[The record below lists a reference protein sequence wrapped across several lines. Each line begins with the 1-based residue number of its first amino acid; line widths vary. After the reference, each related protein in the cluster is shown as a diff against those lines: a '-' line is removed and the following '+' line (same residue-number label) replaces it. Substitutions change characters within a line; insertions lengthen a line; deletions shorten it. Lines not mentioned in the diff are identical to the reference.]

1 MLVMWIPVL
10 AAFLYPKGFVIQIE
24 KTIQLNPT
32 DIQLS
37 DFILD
42 YTVVEKAGLVNDIV
56 FELNWKDM
64 LQMYREEQ
72 ECLRNLLK

>member
-1 MLVMWIPVL
+1 MIDISDKLLIACLMLFFLRRTILKNLKAKHMLVMWIPVL

-42 YTVVEKAGLVNDIV
+42 YTVVE
-56 FELNWKDM
+56 
-64 LQMYREEQ
+64 
-72 ECLRNLLK
+72 